1 MPVYRPPPKPITSE
15 LDALFLDRYCHIVGP
30 WFDLLDS
37 EGHFSYVVPHL
48 ALLHLLLLLSS
59 LACAAKQYYLTLT
72 LRADT
77 ALTHYDDALRMLTA
91 ALEDVSRSS
100 SSTAVFASCLLPAH
114 CEMIDASNQDWH
126 LHLSGT
132 F

>member
-1 MPVYRPPPKPITSE
+1 M
-15 LDALFLDRYCHIVGP
+15 
-30 WFDLLDS
+30 
-37 EGHFSYVVPHL
+37 PHL
-48 ALLHLLLLLSS
+48 ALSHPLLLLSS
-59 LACAAKQYYLTLT
+59 FACAAKQYYLTLT

-77 ALTHYDDALRMLTA
+77 ALTYYDDALRMLTA

-100 SSTAVFASCLLPAH
+100 STAVFASCLLLAH
-114 CEMIDASNQDWH
+114 CEMIDASNQNWH